1 MNVRN
6 PLHPLTTTRIRFCA
20 LFLKKRMDANNTP
33 TPKAPSPETPPMQLV
48 SSLIE
53 STLPALMR
61 GNPALRGEALGRA
74 AADMIF
80 AALIAAVAGSPSPG
94 EADKM

>member
-1 MNVRN
+1 
-6 PLHPLTTTRIRFCA
+6 
-20 LFLKKRMDANNTP
+20 MDATTP
-33 TPKAPSPETPPMQLV
+33 APKTPSPETTPRQLV
-48 SSLIE
+48 SNLIE

-94 EADKM
+94 DGDKM